1 MDGAALL
8 PDCTGTKEEYFYKE
22 SKEMK
27 AKKILSLLLALVMVL
42 ALGTSAFA
50 ATGDM
55 SNPVTVSGVT
65 LTFGDTEA
73 PTAPECNMYFKETAN
88 NTYDAI
94 YSTDGTTASTSFY
107 PSILAL
113 YITGSVNS
121 ISATDIDFV
130 TYDDEGNPTISSTIE
145 VNPDGYYTIK
155 PKTGNS
161 QIVVNGTVT
170 VNFSAPISS
179 AAASGSIAKAICG
192 YLPVGQFARYNSFG
206 WGAIFTDGTN
216 IYDSSKQAKFVSST
230 GEGTSYIATGV
241 SLGMAGGYVQ
251 FDMGTDENGADRLIT
266 NNPNNKYGIDF
277 IVYGNAFV
285 GNPEA
290 GIVKVSQDGTNW
302 YTLAGSRHYMNGTQ
316 WNQNIS
322 YIRIA
327 AANTTISGK
336 SFAKAGI
343 YCSTNFVVPAS
354 DNASDVNAA
363 IGAATWTGVA
373 QLTGN
378 TYPKTLST
386 ANPAPAA
393 WWPEWTNDASGNA
406 ENYGQVW
413 KINGDGDLGDV
424 SWLRSGSAEVITYKN
439 VTTVED
445 DMVVLNKTLSAAPTQ
460 AQMTDVYQW
469 GYADVRPNAPSG
481 ADAVYGQAVNP
492 YAVAASSTTEA
503 SGDGFDLSWAVDDNG
518 MPVKL
523 EGVRYIRVYS
533 GVLFSAGVFGETSTE
548 VCGLYVTANTTTD
561 GVATPATLTFRN
573 STYSPVAVNGSQTQG
588 ITTIRQPA
596 GSSRTYTV
604 NASGRVFVNGV
615 TMESN
620 QLPIT
625 LGSGES
631 KLVQIV
637 TQTNDGAAYIN
648 VVRFVAD

>member
-1 MDGAALL
+1 
-8 PDCTGTKEEYFYKE
+8 
-22 SKEMK
+22 MK
-27 AKKILSLLLALVMVL
+27 AKKIVALVLALVMVL
-42 ALGTSAFA
+42 ALGTSALA

-55 SNPVTVSGVT
+55 SNPVTAAGLT
-65 LTFGDTEA
+65 LHFGDPKYP
-73 PTAPECNMYFKETAN
+73 PTDPECNMYFKETAT

-94 YSTDGTTASTSFY
+94 YSTDGATASTSFY
-107 PSILAL
+107 PSILAF
-113 YITGSVNS
+113 YVDGTVTSITG
-121 ISATDIDFV
+121 TDIDFV
-130 TYDDEGNPTISSTIE
+130 TYDQETGAETISSTVA
-145 VNPDGYYTIK
+145 VNADGFYTIK
-155 PKTGNS
+155 PKS
-161 QIVVNGTVT
+161 SSSKIVLNGSVT
-170 VNFSAPISS
+170 VNFSTPISAT
-179 AAASGSIAKAICG
+179 AAAGSIAKAVCG

-206 WGAIFTDGTN
+206 WGTIFTDNTN
-216 IYDSSKQAKFVSST
+216 VYDSSKQAKFVSAT

-290 GIVKVSQDGTNW
+290 GIVKVSQDGTKW
-302 YTLAGSRHYMNGTQ
+302 YTLAGSRHYMAGTE

-322 YIRIA
+322 YVRLT
-327 AANTTISGK
+327 AANTALNSKFT
-336 SFAKAGI
+336 KAGI
-343 YCSTNFVVPAS
+343 YVSTNFAVPAS
-354 DNASDVNAA
+354 DNADAVNAA

-413 KINGDGDLGDV
+413 KINGDSDLSDV

-518 MPVKL
+518 LPVSL

-548 VCGLYVTANTTTD
+548 VCGLYVANSAGAGAATAVPSVSAGKTATTLTTVTTTNQGTSNVKVGNAR
-561 GVATPATLTFRN
+561 GVIKIESAAEH
-573 STYSPVAVNGSQTQG
+573 
-588 ITTIRQPA
+588 I
-596 GSSRTYTV
+596 
-604 NASGRVFVNGV
+604 FVNGV
-615 TMESN
+615 EFTSGD
-620 QLPIT
+620 T
-625 LGSGES
+625 LTLTGLTTSTA
-631 KLVQIV
+631 KTVQIV
-637 TQTNDGAAYIN
+637 TQNGTESPY
-648 VVRFVAD
+648 VTVLKVTR

>member
-1 MDGAALL
+1 
-8 PDCTGTKEEYFYKE
+8 
-22 SKEMK
+22 MK
-27 AKKILSLLLALVMVL
+27 AKKIVALVLALVMVL
-42 ALGTSAFA
+42 ALGTSALA

-55 SNPVTVSGVT
+55 SNPVTAAGLT
-65 LTFGDTEA
+65 LHFGDPDYPA
-73 PTAPECNMYFKETAN
+73 TAPECNMYFKETAT

-94 YSTDGTTASTSFY
+94 YSTDGTTENTSFY
-107 PSILAL
+107 PSILAF
-113 YITGSVNS
+113 YVDGTVTSITG
-121 ISATDIDFV
+121 TDIDFV
-130 TYDDEGNPTISSTIE
+130 TYDQETGAETISSTVA
-145 VNPDGYYTIK
+145 VNADGFYTIK
-155 PKTGNS
+155 PKS
-161 QIVVNGTVT
+161 SSSKIVLNGSVT
-170 VNFSAPISS
+170 VNFSTPISAT
-179 AAASGSIAKAICG
+179 AAAGSIAKAVCG

-206 WGAIFTDGTN
+206 WGTIFTDNTN
-216 IYDSSKQAKFVSST
+216 VYDSSKQAKFVSST

-378 TYPKTLST
+378 TYPKPLST

-503 SGDGFDLSWAVDDNG
+503 SGDGFDLSWAVDDDG
-518 MPVKL
+518 RPVSL

-548 VCGLYVTANTTTD
+548 VCGLYVATGSTTETTVAPTSVSVKGETRTTSNGEITTVKNLGSSACTVNVEGTGNIYIN
-561 GVATPATLTFRN
+561 GVATTSATFTPTR
-573 STYSPVAVNGSQTQG
+573 GG
-588 ITTIRQPA
+588 
-596 GSSRTYTV
+596 TV
-604 NASGRVFVNGV
+604 
-615 TMESN
+615 
-620 QLPIT
+620 
-625 LGSGES
+625 
-631 KLVQIV
+631 VQIV
-637 TQTNDGAAYIN
+637 VQNGEAAPYITWLN
-648 VVRFVAD
+648 LKK

>member
-1 MDGAALL
+1 
-8 PDCTGTKEEYFYKE
+8 
-22 SKEMK
+22 MK
-27 AKKILSLLLALVMVL
+27 AKKIVAIMLALVMVL
-42 ALGTSAFA
+42 ALGTTALA

-55 SNPVTVSGVT
+55 SNPVTAAD
-65 LTFGDTEA
+65 LNLYFGDPDYPA
-73 PTAPECNMYFKETAN
+73 TAPECYMYFKETGT

-94 YSTDGTTASTSFY
+94 YSTNGTTASTSFY
-107 PSILAL
+107 PSILAF
-113 YITGSVNS
+113 YVIPVKGANGQPVTTVTSITG
-121 ISATDIDFV
+121 TDMDFV
-130 TYDDEGNPTISSTIE
+130 TYDEETGAETVSTTAT
-145 VNPDGYYTIK
+145 VNEKGFYTIK
-155 PKTGNS
+155 PKS
-161 QIVVNGTVT
+161 SSSKIVINGTVT
-170 VNFSAPISS
+170 VNFSAPMSS
-179 AAASGSIAKAICG
+179 TAAPGSIAKAVCG

-206 WGAIFTDGTN
+206 WGTIFTDNTN
-216 IYDSSKQAKFVSST
+216 VYDSTKQAKFVSST
-230 GEGTSYIATGV
+230 GTGTSYVDIGV

-343 YCSTNFVVPAS
+343 YCSTNFGVPAS

-378 TYPKTLST
+378 TYPKKLST

-518 MPVKL
+518 VPVKL
-523 EGVRYIRVYS
+523 EGVRYVRVYS

-548 VCGLYVTANTTTD
+548 VCGLYVTSNTISGGAGMTAMPSISVADEETEVLDLTDTNSAERKDENVISYSYGVGAGLTFTVEASDTDTLVFINGEARNSFTTTSD
-561 GVATPATLTFRN
+561 A
-573 STYSPVAVNGSQTQG
+573 
-588 ITTIRQPA
+588 
-596 GSSRTYTV
+596 
-604 NASGRVFVNGV
+604 
-615 TMESN
+615 
-620 QLPIT
+620 PIQV
-625 LGSGES
+625 
-631 KLVQIV
+631 LVQKGTAEPFIV
-637 TQTNDGAAYIN
+637 VIQ
-648 VVRFVAD
+648 

>member
-1 MDGAALL
+1 
-8 PDCTGTKEEYFYKE
+8 
-22 SKEMK
+22 MK
-27 AKKILSLLLALVMVL
+27 AKKIVALVLALVMVL
-42 ALGTSAFA
+42 ALGTSALA

-55 SNPVTVSGVT
+55 SNPVTAAD
-65 LTFGDTEA
+65 LNLYFGDPDYPA
-73 PTAPECNMYFKETAN
+73 TAPECYMYFKETGT

-94 YSTDGTTASTSFY
+94 YSTNGTTASTSFY
-107 PSILAL
+107 PSILAF
-113 YITGSVNS
+113 YVIPVKGANGQPVTTVTSITG
-121 ISATDIDFV
+121 TDMDFV
-130 TYDDEGNPTISSTIE
+130 TYDEETGAETVSTTAT
-145 VNPDGYYTIK
+145 VNEKGFYTIK
-155 PKTGNS
+155 PKS
-161 QIVVNGTVT
+161 SSSKIVINGTVT
-170 VNFSAPISS
+170 VNFSAPMSS
-179 AAASGSIAKAICG
+179 TAAPGSIAKAVCG

-206 WGAIFTDGTN
+206 WGTIFTDNTN
-216 IYDSSKQAKFVSST
+216 VYDSTKQAKFVSST
-230 GEGTSYIATGV
+230 GTGTSYVDIGV

-290 GIVKVSQDGTNW
+290 GIVKVSQDGIKW
-302 YTLAGSRHYMNGTQ
+302 YTLAGSRHYMTGTK

-322 YIRIA
+322 YIKITTA
-327 AANTTISGK
+327 DTTISGK
-336 SFAKAGI
+336 TFSAAGI
-343 YCSTNFVVPAS
+343 YCSTDFDAPSS
-354 DNASDVNAA
+354 DNADAVNAA
-363 IGAATWTGVA
+363 IGEATWTGIP

-378 TYPKTLST
+378 TYPKTYST
-386 ANPAPAA
+386 ATPAAAA
-393 WWPEWTNDASGNA
+393 WWPEWEKDSGNHD

-413 KINGDGDLGDV
+413 KINGDTDLSDV

-445 DMVVLNKTLSAAPTQ
+445 DMVVLNRTLSAAPTQ

-469 GYADVRPNAPSG
+469 GYADVRPNAPRG

-518 MPVKL
+518 LPVKL
-523 EGVRYIRVYS
+523 DGVRYVRVYS

-631 KLVQIV
+631 KLFQIV

>member
-1 MDGAALL
+1 
-8 PDCTGTKEEYFYKE
+8 
-22 SKEMK
+22 MK
-27 AKKILSLLLALVMVL
+27 AKKIVAIMLALVMVL
-42 ALGTSAFA
+42 ALGTTALA

-55 SNPVTVSGVT
+55 SNPVTAAD
-65 LTFGDTEA
+65 LNLYFGDPDYPA
-73 PTAPECNMYFKETAN
+73 TAPECYMYFKETGT

-94 YSTDGTTASTSFY
+94 YSTNGTTASTSFY
-107 PSILAL
+107 PSILAF
-113 YITGSVNS
+113 YVIPVKGANGQPVTTVTSITG
-121 ISATDIDFV
+121 TDMDFV
-130 TYDDEGNPTISSTIE
+130 TYDEETGAETVSTTAT
-145 VNPDGYYTIK
+145 VNEKGFYTIK
-155 PKTGNS
+155 PKS
-161 QIVVNGTVT
+161 SSSKIVINGTVT
-170 VNFSAPISS
+170 VNFSAPMSS
-179 AAASGSIAKAICG
+179 TAAPGSIAKAVCG

-206 WGAIFTDGTN
+206 WGTIFTDNTN
-216 IYDSSKQAKFVSST
+216 VYDSTKQAKFVSST
-230 GEGTSYIATGV
+230 GTGTSYVDIGV

-343 YCSTNFVVPAS
+343 YCSTNFGVPAS

-378 TYPKTLST
+378 TYPKKLST

-413 KINGDGDLGDV
+413 KINGDTDLSDV

-445 DMVVLNKTLSAAPTQ
+445 DMVVLNRTLSAAPSQ

-469 GYADVRPNAPSG
+469 GYSDVRPNGSE
-481 ADAVYGQAVNP
+481 YGTILNNP
-492 YAVAASSTTEA
+492 YAAAPSTQTG
-503 SGDGFDLSWAVDDNG
+503 GDGFDLSWAVDDNG
-518 MPVKL
+518 RPVSL

-548 VCGLYVTANTTTD
+548 VCGLYVANGTGSSSITKD
-561 GVATPATLTFRN
+561 LVIKNSSNVEVATTNMGVSEIA
-573 STYSPVAVNGSQTQG
+573 SG
-588 ITTIRQPA
+588 
-596 GSSRTYTV
+596 TV
-604 NASGRVFVNGV
+604 NLTSAADNVYVNGV
-615 TMESN
+615 LVEDTDYSFVISAGQM
-620 QLPIT
+620 
-625 LGSGES
+625 
-631 KLVQIV
+631 VQII
-637 TQTNDGAAYIN
+637 TQTEDEAPYIT
-648 VVRFVAD
+648 VLKGV

>member
-1 MDGAALL
+1 
-8 PDCTGTKEEYFYKE
+8 
-22 SKEMK
+22 MK
-27 AKKILSLLLALVMVL
+27 AKKIVALVLVLVLVL
-42 ALGTSAFA
+42 ALGTSAL
-50 ATGDM
+50 ATDAM
-55 SNPVTVSGVT
+55 SNPVTVAGLT
-65 LTFGDTEA
+65 LRFGDPDYPA
-73 PTAPECNMYFKETAN
+73 TAPECNMYFKATSAT

-94 YSTDGTTASTSFY
+94 YSTDGATASTSFY
-107 PSILAL
+107 PSILAFYVSGTL
-113 YITGSVNS
+113 SSFTG
-121 ISATDIDFV
+121 TDIDFV
-130 TYDDEGNPTISSTIE
+130 TYADDGTPTVSDEATINE
-145 VNPDGYYTIK
+145 KGFYTIK
-155 PKTGNS
+155 PKSSNS
-161 QIVVNGTVT
+161 KIVLNETVT
-170 VNFSAPISS
+170 VNFAAPKST

-206 WGAIFTDGTN
+206 WGTIFTDNTN
-216 IYDSSKQAKFVSST
+216 VYTAGKQAKFVSADGT
-230 GEGTSYIATGV
+230 GTSYVATGV
-241 SLGMAGGYVQ
+241 SLGIAGGYVQ
-251 FDMGTDENGADRLIT
+251 FDMGTDEDGNDILIT
-266 NNPNNKYGIDF
+266 NDPNNKYGIDF

-290 GIVKVSQDGTNW
+290 GIVKVSQDGKDW
-302 YTLAGSRHYMNGTQ
+302 YTLAGSRHYMDGTK

-327 AANTTISGK
+327 NKNTTISGK
-336 SFAKAGI
+336 TFATAGI
-343 YCSTNFVVPAS
+343 YTSTNFTVPATDS
-354 DNASDVNAA
+354 ADAVNTA
-363 IGAATWTGVA
+363 IGEATWTGIA

-378 TYPKTLST
+378 TYPKPLST

-518 MPVKL
+518 VPVKL
-523 EGVRYIRVYS
+523 EGVRYVRVYS

-548 VCGLYVTANTTTD
+548 VCGLYVTSNTISGGAGMTAMPSISVADEETEVLDLTDTNSAERKDENVISYSYGVGAGLTFTVEASDTDTLVFINGEARNSFTTTSD
-561 GVATPATLTFRN
+561 A
-573 STYSPVAVNGSQTQG
+573 
-588 ITTIRQPA
+588 
-596 GSSRTYTV
+596 
-604 NASGRVFVNGV
+604 
-615 TMESN
+615 
-620 QLPIT
+620 PIQV
-625 LGSGES
+625 
-631 KLVQIV
+631 LVQKGTAEPFIV
-637 TQTNDGAAYIN
+637 VIK
-648 VVRFVAD
+648 

>member
-1 MDGAALL
+1 
-8 PDCTGTKEEYFYKE
+8 
-22 SKEMK
+22 MK
-27 AKKILSLLLALVMVL
+27 AKKIVAIVLAIVMVL
-42 ALGTSAFA
+42 ALGTSALA

-55 SNPVTVSGVT
+55 SNPVTAAGLT
-65 LTFGDTEA
+65 LHFGDPDYPA
-73 PTAPECNMYFKETAN
+73 TAPECNMYFKETAT

-94 YSTDGTTASTSFY
+94 YSTDGTTENTSFY
-107 PSILAL
+107 PSILAF
-113 YITGSVNS
+113 YVDGTVTSITG
-121 ISATDIDFV
+121 TDIDFV
-130 TYDDEGNPTISSTIE
+130 TYDEETGAETISSTVA
-145 VNPDGYYTIK
+145 VNADGFYTIK
-155 PKTGNS
+155 PKSSGS
-161 QIVVNGTVT
+161 KIVLNGSVT
-170 VNFSAPISS
+170 VNFSTPISAT
-179 AAASGSIAKAICG
+179 AAAGSIAKAVCG

-206 WGAIFTDGTN
+206 WGTIFTDNTN
-216 IYDSSKQAKFVSST
+216 VYDSSKQAKFVSST

-302 YTLAGSRHYMNGTQ
+302 YTLAGSRHYMAGTE

-327 AANTTISGK
+327 TANTTISGK
-336 SFAKAGI
+336 TFAKAGI
-343 YCSTNFVVPAS
+343 YVSTNFAVPAS
-354 DNASDVNAA
+354 DNADAVNAA

-386 ANPAPAA
+386 ANPALAA

-413 KINGDGDLGDV
+413 KINSDGDLNDV
-424 SWLRSGSAEVITYKN
+424 SWLRNGSAEVITYKN

-445 DMVVLNKTLSAAPTQ
+445 DTVVLNKTLSAAPSQ

-518 MPVKL
+518 IPVKL

-533 GVLFSAGVFGETSTE
+533 GVLFNAGIFGETSTE
-548 VCGLYVTANTTTD
+548 VCGLYVASGDSSSTAVTPRATVKLLSDGTTSTMT
-561 GVATPATLTFRN
+561 GQQISSSQYYIEKNFTTPGTYTLKIN
-573 STYSPVAVNGSQTQG
+573 STGTNLL
-588 ITTIRQPA
+588 
-596 GSSRTYTV
+596 
-604 NASGRVFVNGV
+604 FVNGTKITGATV
-615 TMESN
+615 SN
-620 QLPIT
+620 PY
-625 LGSGES
+625 E
-631 KLVQIV
+631 
-637 TQTNDGAAYIN
+637 IN
-648 VVRFVAD
+648 VSLAANESATYQIITQNGGKAPHIEVVKLTCNAN

>member
-1 MDGAALL
+1 
-8 PDCTGTKEEYFYKE
+8 
-22 SKEMK
+22 MK
-27 AKKILSLLLALVMVL
+27 AKKIVALVLALVMVL
-42 ALGTSAFA
+42 ALGTSALA

-55 SNPVTVSGVT
+55 SNPVTAAGLT
-65 LTFGDTEA
+65 LHFGDPDYPA
-73 PTAPECNMYFKETAN
+73 TAPECNMYFKETAT

-94 YSTDGTTASTSFY
+94 YSTDGTTENTSFY
-107 PSILAL
+107 PSILAF
-113 YITGSVNS
+113 YVDGTVTSITG
-121 ISATDIDFV
+121 TDIDFV
-130 TYDDEGNPTISSTIE
+130 TYDEETGAETISSTVA
-145 VNPDGYYTIK
+145 VNADGFYTIK
-155 PKTGNS
+155 PKS
-161 QIVVNGTVT
+161 SSSKIVLNGSVT
-170 VNFSAPISS
+170 VNFSTPISAT
-179 AAASGSIAKAICG
+179 AAAGSIAKAVCG

-206 WGAIFTDGTN
+206 WGTIFTDNTN
-216 IYDSSKQAKFVSST
+216 VYDSSKQAKFVSST

-251 FDMGTDENGADRLIT
+251 FDMGTDENGANRLIT

-322 YIRIA
+322 YIKIA
-327 AANTTISGK
+327 AANTKIGAQT
-336 SFAKAGI
+336 FAKAGV
-343 YCSTNFVVPAS
+343 YCSTNFGVPAS

-363 IGAATWTGVA
+363 ISKAAWTGIP
-373 QLTGN
+373 QLTGS
-378 TYPKTLST
+378 TYPKTLSN
-386 ANPAPAA
+386 ANPALAA

-413 KINGDGDLGDV
+413 KIDSDSDLSDV

-503 SGDGFDLSWAVDDNG
+503 SGDGFDLSWAVDDDG
-518 MPVKL
+518 RPVSL

-548 VCGLYVTANTTTD
+548 VCGLYVANSTGSGASSKELTVGFGFDSYTLTD
-561 GVATPATLTFRN
+561 GSTLELDAE
-573 STYSPVAVNGSQTQG
+573 TYTVTSSAEHVYINGVAVN
-588 ITTIRQPA
+588 A
-596 GSSRTYTV
+596 
-604 NASGRVFVNGV
+604 ASGYDLEVVAG
-615 TMESN
+615 
-620 QLPIT
+620 QLY
-625 LGSGES
+625 
-631 KLVQIV
+631 QIV
-637 TQTNDGAAYIN
+637 TQDGTESPI
-648 VVRFVAD
+648 VAVIGGK

>member
-1 MDGAALL
+1 
-8 PDCTGTKEEYFYKE
+8 
-22 SKEMK
+22 MK
-27 AKKILSLLLALVMVL
+27 AKKIVAIVLAIVMVL
-42 ALGTSAFA
+42 ALGTSALA

-65 LTFGDTEA
+65 LRFGDPNYPA
-73 PTAPECNMYFKETAN
+73 TAPECNMYFKETAT

-94 YSTDGTTASTSFY
+94 YSTDGATASTSFY
-107 PSILAL
+107 PSILAF
-113 YITGSVNS
+113 YVEGTVTSITG
-121 ISATDIDFV
+121 TDIDFV
-130 TYDDEGNPTISSTIE
+130 TYNEETGAETISSTVA
-145 VNPDGYYTIK
+145 VNADGFYTIK
-155 PKTGNS
+155 PKSNS
-161 QIVVNGTVT
+161 SKIVLNGSVT
-170 VNFSAPISS
+170 VNFSTPISAT
-179 AAASGSIAKAICG
+179 AAAGSIAKAVCG

-206 WGAIFTDGTN
+206 WGTIFTDNTN
-216 IYDSSKQAKFVSST
+216 VYDSSKQAKFVSST

-343 YCSTNFVVPAS
+343 YVSTNFAVPAS
-354 DNASDVNAA
+354 DNADAVNAA

-413 KINGDGDLGDV
+413 KINGDSDLSDV

-518 MPVKL
+518 VPVKL
-523 EGVRYIRVYS
+523 EGVRYVRVYS

-548 VCGLYVTANTTTD
+548 VCGLYVTSNTISGGAGMTAMPSISVADEETEVLDLTD
-561 GVATPATLTFRN
+561 TNSAERKDENVISYSYGVGAGLTFTVEASDTDTLVFINGEARN
-573 STYSPVAVNGSQTQG
+573 SF
-588 ITTIRQPA
+588 TTKSDA
-596 GSSRTYTV
+596 
-604 NASGRVFVNGV
+604 
-615 TMESN
+615 
-620 QLPIT
+620 PIQV
-625 LGSGES
+625 
-631 KLVQIV
+631 LVQKGTAEPFIV
-637 TQTNDGAAYIN
+637 VIQ
-648 VVRFVAD
+648 